1 MRRMELLDK
10 ITAHYIYTYT
20 ERALE
25 YLVELGQILQDWP
38 QLDVQL
44 NFHYHWAVVEN
55 QLYHFQEAA
64 QHCLDALILAEE
76 QGDTYRR
83 VETVH

>member
-1 MRRMELLDK
+1 MTTATAKPIPVKQLEKKLAKEPHPLRRMELLDK

-25 YLVELGQILQDWP
+25 YLAELGQILQDWP

-44 NFHYHWAVVEN
+44 NFH
-55 QLYHFQEAA
+55 
-64 QHCLDALILAEE
+64 
-76 QGDTYRR
+76 
-83 VETVH
+83 